1 MARPPTPE
9 ELPIQRV
16 REAIRAAVREANRL
30 VVVAPTGS
38 GKSTQLPKFLLDSPG
53 IAGDIVVLEPRRLAA
68 RTLAMRVAQELG
80 DECGGI
86 VGYETRHDRK
96 VSARTRI
103 RFVTDGLFVRQM
115 QRDPRLARVGAVIL
129 DEFHERSVAVDVALG
144 LVKLAQESRRGD
156 LRMIVTSA
164 TLEAT
169 RLEAFLSCRTVV
181 AEGRSFPVSVEYLGK
196 PSRETPWDL
205 AGAAIER
212 VLDGFATGRTDD
224 PGHILVFM
232 PGGYEITR
240 TCEKA
245 RVALS
250 RTGVQ
255 AEVLPLHGALPPEEQ
270 DRAVSAVD
278 PSKRRRIIVSTN
290 VAETSLT
297 IDGVRTVI
305 DSGLARIHRYD
316 PLRGLDTLRVE
327 PIARASAEQRA
338 GRAGRTAP
346 GRAIRLWSS
355 AEHER
360 REAHTPAEVAR
371 IDLASAMLET
381 MSLGVSD
388 FARFPWL
395 DAPDAA
401 RVDEATKTLATLGA
415 VELDG
420 TRVVGLTD
428 VGRAMARVP
437 AHPRLARALVEGAR
451 LGCAQRVA
459 RIAAALSD
467 RDPAE
472 GVAPLALLSLLGKDE
487 PRSDALVRERLLEAA
502 ENRNAPRNA
511 DRLAVREAV
520 LVADQLARSVEGT
533 GMHRRNAD
541 PRAEPTDRAGAV
553 SRERMGA
560 SAGGEAMEG
569 TAADGTAA
577 DGTGM
582 HALDR
587 ALVEGFID
595 RIAFKPE
602 RDRPHCT
609 LAGRRKVELAK
620 ESLVHDPGFLVAL
633 EVRESG
639 PDHDRLVSIPV
650 AHPVPR
656 EAVGRALPHAF
667 SRRTSIAWNKE
678 TRAVDVAEDELFLDA
693 VIARKARPARP
704 SPEVEVELAS
714 RIAGGDIKLEGWE
727 EHCEPWI
734 ARVRCVAAWFPDRNL
749 ITYSDEDLAVIR
761 AELCAGCIRAREVEA
776 KPAIDALRGAL
787 SWDDLQYVEK
797 MAPASLTLPR
807 GFRMKIEYAVGAP
820 PRGRAKIQ
828 DFYGLD
834 ETPKVAGGRIPMVVE
849 ILGPNFRPLQ
859 VTQDLANFWR
869 VLYPEMRNEL
879 RRRYPRHEWR

>member
-1 MARPPTPE
+1 MRTPE
-9 ELPIQRV
+9 DLPIQRV
-16 REAIRAAVREANRL
+16 RDAVRSAVSARNRL

-38 GKSTQLPKFLLDSPG
+38 GKSTQLPKFLLDAPG
-53 IAGDIVVLEPRRLAA
+53 VLGDVVVLEPRRLAA
-68 RTLAMRVAQELG
+68 RMLAARVAQELG
-80 DECGGI
+80 DELGGI
-86 VGYETRHDRK
+86 VGYETRHDRR
-96 VSARTRI
+96 VSERTRI

-144 LVKLAQESRRGD
+144 LVKLAQESRRKD

-164 TLEAT
+164 TLEAK
-169 RLEAFLSCRTVV
+169 RLECFLACETIL
-181 AEGRSFPVSVEYLGK
+181 AEGRSYPVAIEHLAR
-196 PSRETPWDL
+196 PSRDAAWDL

-212 VLDGFATGRTDD
+212 VLDAYARGEADD
-224 PGHILVFM
+224 PGHLLVFM
-232 PGGYEITR
+232 PGAYEIMR

-245 RVALS
+245 KIALA
-250 RTGVQ
+250 RTGVA

-278 PSKRRRIIVSTN
+278 PAKRRRIIVSTN

-327 PIARASAEQRA
+327 PISKASAEQRA

-346 GRAIRLWSS
+346 GRAIRLWSV

-360 REAHTPAEVAR
+360 RDAHTVAEVAR

-381 MSLGVSD
+381 MSLGVDD

-395 DAPDAA
+395 DAPDAT
-401 RVDEATKTLATLGA
+401 RIGEATRTLATLGA
-415 VELDG
+415 LGDEG
-420 TRVVGLTD
+420 RGLTET
-428 VGRAMARVP
+428 GRAMARVP
-437 AHPRLARALVEGAR
+437 AHPRLARALVEASR
-451 LGCAQRVA
+451 LGCARRVA

-472 GVAPLALLSLLGKDE
+472 GVGAQTLLSLLEKGD
-487 PRSDALVRERLLEAA
+487 PPSDALVRERLVAAA
-502 ENRNAPRNA
+502 EGRALPGSA
-511 DRLAVREAV
+511 DRVACREAV
-520 LVADQLARSVEGT
+520 LVADQLARSVKET
-533 GMHRRNAD
+533 GSDASNA
-541 PRAEPTDRAGAV
+541 AV
-553 SRERMGA
+553 DA
-560 SAGGEAMEG
+560 
-569 TAADGTAA
+569 
-577 DGTGM
+577 
-582 HALDR
+582 
-587 ALVEGFID
+587 ALVAGFVD
-595 RIAFKPE
+595 RIAFKLE
-602 RDRPHCT
+602 RERPHCA
-609 LAGRRKVELAK
+609 LAGRRRVELSK
-620 ESLVHDPGFLVAL
+620 ESLVHEAGFVVAL

-639 PDHDRLVSIPV
+639 PEHDRLVSIPV

-656 EAVGRALPHAF
+656 EAVERALPAAF
-667 SRRTSIAWNKE
+667 GAVTTTAWNKDL
-678 TRAVDVAEDELFLDA
+678 RAVEVAAEERFLDTP
-693 VIARKARPARP
+693 IARKARPAKP
-704 SPEVEVELAS
+704 SPEVERELAA
-714 RIAGGDIKLEGWE
+714 RIKSGEIKLEGWD

-734 ARVRCVAAWFPDRNL
+734 ARVRCVAAWFPERNL
-749 ITYSDEDLAVIR
+749 IAYSDEDLDVIR
-761 AELCAGCIRAREVEA
+761 TEIASGCVRAREVEA
-776 KPAIDALRGAL
+776 KTAIDAVRGAL
-787 SWDDLQYVEK
+787 SWDEIQFVEK
-797 MAPASLTLPR
+797 MAPATLALPR
-807 GFRMKIEYAVGAP
+807 GYRMKLEYAVDAP

-834 ETPKVAGGRIPMVVE
+834 ETPKVAGGRVPIVVE

>member
-1 MARPPTPE
+1 MARPPTPD

-16 REAIRAAVREANRL
+16 REEIRSAVRETNRL

-38 GKSTQLPKFLLDSPG
+38 GKSTQLPKFLLGADG
-53 IAGDIVVLEPRRLAA
+53 VDGDIVVLEPRRLAA
-68 RTLAMRVAQELG
+68 RTLAMRVAHELG

-86 VGYETRHDRK
+86 AGFETRHDRR
-96 VSARTRI
+96 VGDRTRI

-115 QRDPRLARVGAVIL
+115 QRDPTLSRVGAVIL

-144 LVKLAQESRRGD
+144 LVKLAQETRRRE
-156 LRMIVTSA
+156 LRMVVTSA
-164 TLEAT
+164 TLEAQ
-169 RLEAFLSCRTVV
+169 RLEGFLACRSVV
-181 AEGRSFPVSVEYLGK
+181 ADGRSFPVSVEYLGK
-196 PSRETPWDL
+196 PSREAPWDL

-212 VLDGFATGRTDD
+212 VLDGFATGRADD

-232 PGGYEITR
+232 PGAYEIMK

-245 RVALS
+245 RIALA

-255 AEVLPLHGALPPEEQ
+255 ADVLPLHGALPPEEQ

-327 PIARASAEQRA
+327 PVSKASAEQRA

-346 GRAIRLWSS
+346 GRAIRLWTV

-360 REAHTPAEVAR
+360 RDAHTAAEVAR

-381 MSLGVSD
+381 MSLGVAD

-395 DAPDAA
+395 DAPDAS
-401 RVDEATKTLATLGA
+401 RIGEATRTLVNLGA
-415 VELDG
+415 LDAADPA
-420 TRVVGLTD
+420 RGLTEI
-428 VGRAMARVP
+428 GRAMARVP

-451 LGCAQRVA
+451 LGCGRRVA

-472 GVAPLALLSLLGKDE
+472 DIPAQALLSLLEKDD
-487 PRSDALVRERLLEAA
+487 PRSDALVRERLVAAA
-502 ENRNAPRNA
+502 ENRALPREA
-511 DRLAVREAV
+511 DRLAIREAV
-520 LVADQLARSVEGT
+520 LVAEQFARNLRDT
-533 GMHRRNAD
+533 GGDATNA
-541 PRAEPTDRAGAV
+541 
-553 SRERMGA
+553 
-560 SAGGEAMEG
+560 
-569 TAADGTAA
+569 
-577 DGTGM
+577 
-582 HALDR
+582 ALDA
-587 ALVEGFID
+587 ALVAGFTD

-602 RDRPHCT
+602 RDRPHCA

-620 ESLVHDPGFLVAL
+620 ESLVHEPGFLVAL

-639 PDHDRLVSIPV
+639 PDHDRLVTIPV

-656 EAVGRALPHAF
+656 EIVERVLPQAF
-667 SRRTSIAWNKE
+667 SRRGTAGWNKE
-678 TRAVDVAEDELFLDA
+678 SRSVETAEEELFLDA
-693 VIARKARPARP
+693 VVARKARPAKP
-704 SPEVEVELAS
+704 SPEVERELVA
-714 RIAGGDIKLEGWE
+714 RIKSGEIRLEGWD
-727 EHCEPWI
+727 EHCEPWL
-734 ARVRCVAAWFPDRNL
+734 ARVRCVAAWFPERNL
-749 ITYSDEDLAVIR
+749 ITYGDDDLDVIR
-761 AELCAGCIRAREVEA
+761 TELCSGCIRAREVEA
-776 KPAIDALRGAL
+776 RSAIDALRSAL
-787 SWDDLQYVEK
+787 SWDDIQFVEK
-797 MAPASLTLPR
+797 MAPASIPTPR
-807 GFRMKIEYAVGAP
+807 GFRMKIEYAPGSP

-834 ETPKVAGGRIPMVVE
+834 ETPKVAGGRVPLVVE
-849 ILGPNFRPLQ
+849 ILGPNLRPLQ

-879 RRRYPRHEWR
+879 RRRYPRHDWR

>member
-1 MARPPTPE
+1 MARTPE
-9 ELPIQRV
+9 DLPIQRA
-16 REAIRAAVREANRL
+16 REEIRAAVRASNRL

-53 IAGDIVVLEPRRLAA
+53 IEGDIVVLEPRRLAA
-68 RTLAMRVAQELG
+68 RTLAMRVAHELG

-96 VSARTRI
+96 VSERTRI

-115 QRDPRLARVGAVIL
+115 QRDPALARTGAVIL

-144 LVKLAQESRRGD
+144 LVKLSQESRRAG

-164 TLEAT
+164 TLEAQ
-169 RLEAFLSCRTVV
+169 RLEGFLGCRSVV
-181 AEGRSFPVSVEYLGK
+181 AEGRSYPVAIEHLAR
-196 PSRETPWDL
+196 PSREAPWDL

-212 VLDGFATGRTDD
+212 VLDGFATGRDED

-232 PGGYEITR
+232 AGAYEIMK

-245 RVALS
+245 RIALA

-255 AEVLPLHGALPPEEQ
+255 ADVLPLHGALPPDEQ

-278 PSKRRRIIVSTN
+278 PAKRRRIIVSTN

-327 PIARASAEQRA
+327 PISKASAEQRA

-346 GRAIRLWSS
+346 GRAIRLWSV

-360 REAHTPAEVAR
+360 RDAHTMAEVAR

-381 MSLGVSD
+381 MSLGVTD
-388 FARFPWL
+388 FACFPWL
-395 DAPDAA
+395 DAPDAT
-401 RVDEATKTLATLGA
+401 RIDEATRTLTNLGA
-415 VELDG
+415 LHAG
-420 TRVVGLTD
+420 GLT
-428 VGRAMARVP
+428 VIGRAMARVP

-451 LGCAQRVA
+451 LGCARRVA

-472 GVAPLALLSLLGKDE
+472 DIPAQALLSLLEKDD
-487 PRSDALVRERLLEAA
+487 PRSDALVREKLIAAA
-502 ENRNAPRNA
+502 EARALPREA
-511 DRLAVREAV
+511 DRLAIREAV
-520 LVADQLARSVEGT
+520 LVAEQLGRSLKDTGT
-533 GMHRRNAD
+533 DDSNA
-541 PRAEPTDRAGAV
+541 
-553 SRERMGA
+553 
-560 SAGGEAMEG
+560 
-569 TAADGTAA
+569 
-577 DGTGM
+577 
-582 HALDR
+582 ALD
-587 ALVEGFID
+587 ASLVAGFTD
-595 RIAFKPE
+595 RIAFKLE
-602 RDRPHCT
+602 RERPHCA

-620 ESLVHDPGFLVAL
+620 ESLVHEPGFIVAL

-639 PDHDRLVSIPV
+639 PAHDRLVSIPV

-656 EAVGRALPHAF
+656 EIVERVLPQAF
-667 SRRTSIAWNKE
+667 SRRNAAGWNKE
-678 TRAVDVAEDELFLDA
+678 SRAVETAEEELFLDA
-693 VIARKARPARP
+693 VVARKARPAKP
-704 SPEVEVELAS
+704 SPEVERELVA
-714 RIAGGDIKLEGWE
+714 RIKSGEVKLEGWD

-734 ARVRCVAAWFPDRNL
+734 ARTRCVAEWFPERNL
-749 ITYSDEDLAVIR
+749 ITYSDEDLDIIR
-761 AELCAGCIRAREVEA
+761 TELCSGCVRAREVEA
-776 KPAIDALRGAL
+776 KPAIDAVRSAL
-787 SWDDLQYVEK
+787 SWDDIQFVEK
-797 MAPASLTLPR
+797 MAPAAIAMPR
-807 GFRMKIEYAVGAP
+807 GFKMKIEYTPGAP

-834 ETPKVAGGRIPMVVE
+834 ETPKVAGGRVPLVVE
-849 ILGPNFRPLQ
+849 ILGPNYRPLQ

-879 RRRYPRHEWR
+879 KRRYPRHEWR

>member
-1 MARPPTPE
+1 MARAPTPD

-16 REAIRAAVREANRL
+16 RGEIRAEVARSNRL

-38 GKSTQLPKFLLDSPG
+38 GKSTQLPKFLLDADG
-53 IAGDIVVLEPRRLAA
+53 VAGDVVVLEPRRLAA
-68 RTLAMRVAQELG
+68 RTLAMRVAHELG
-80 DECGGI
+80 GECGGV

-96 VSARTRI
+96 VSDRTRI

-115 QRDPRLARVGAVIL
+115 QRDPSLARTGAVIL

-144 LVKLAQESRRGD
+144 LVKLAQDAGRAD

-164 TLEAT
+164 TLEAQ
-169 RLEAFLSCRTVV
+169 RLEGFLGCASVV
-181 AEGRSFPVSVEYLGK
+181 AEGRSFPVTVEYLAK

-212 VLDGFATGRTDD
+212 VLDAFASGRSDD

-232 PGGYEITR
+232 PGAYEIMK

-245 RVALS
+245 RIALA
-250 RTGVQ
+250 RTGV
-255 AEVLPLHGALPPEEQ
+255 AADVLPLHGALPPDEQ
-270 DRAVSAVD
+270 DRAVSPVD
-278 PSKRRRIIVSTN
+278 SGTRRRIIVSTN

-327 PIARASAEQRA
+327 PVSKASAEQRA

-346 GRAIRLWSS
+346 GRAIRLWTL

-360 REAHTPAEVAR
+360 RDAHTMAEVAR

-381 MSLGVSD
+381 MSLGVAD

-395 DAPDAA
+395 DAPDPA
-401 RVDEATKTLATLGA
+401 RIDEATRTLANLGA
-415 VELDG
+415 LDAAAPA
-420 TRVVGLTD
+420 RGLTPT
-428 VGRAMARVP
+428 GRAMARVP
-437 AHPRLARALVEGAR
+437 AHPRLARALVEAAN
-451 LGCAQRVA
+451 LGCARRVA

-467 RDPAE
+467 RDPAD
-472 GVAPLALLSLLGKDE
+472 GIGPQALLSLLDRDD
-487 PRSDALVRERLLEAA
+487 PRSDALVREKLVEAA
-502 ENRNAPRNA
+502 EKRALPREA
-511 DRLAVREAV
+511 DRLAIREAV
-520 LVADQLARSVEGT
+520 LVTEQLARSVKG
-533 GMHRRNAD
+533 
-541 PRAEPTDRAGAV
+541 
-553 SRERMGA
+553 
-560 SAGGEAMEG
+560 
-569 TAADGTAA
+569 ADGDASNA
-577 DGTGM
+577 
-582 HALDR
+582 ALDA
-587 ALVEGFID
+587 ALVAGFTD

-602 RDRPHCT
+602 RERAHCS

-620 ESLVHDPGFLVAL
+620 ESLVHEPGFLVAL

-650 AHPVPR
+650 AHPVSR
-656 EAVGRALPHAF
+656 ETVEAALPAAF
-667 SRRTSIAWNKE
+667 SRRDAAGWNRE
-678 TRAVDVAEDELFLDA
+678 TRAVEVAEEELFHDA
-693 VIARKARPARP
+693 VVARKARPAKP
-704 SPEVEVELAS
+704 SPAVEAELVA
-714 RIAGGDIKLEGWE
+714 RIRSGEIRLEGWD

-734 ARVRCVAAWFPDRNL
+734 ARVRCVAQWFPERNL
-749 ITYSDEDLAVIR
+749 IAYSDEDVDVIR
-761 AELCAGCIRAREVEA
+761 TEICSGCVRAKEVEA
-776 KPAIDALRGAL
+776 RAAIDAVRSAL
-787 SWDDLQYVEK
+787 SWEDIQFVEK
-797 MAPASLTLPR
+797 MAPAAIAMPR
-807 GFRMKIEYAVGAP
+807 GYRMKIEYAPGSP

-834 ETPKVAGGRIPMVVE
+834 ETPKVAGGRVPLVVE

-859 VTQDLANFWR
+859 VTQDLANFWK

>member
-16 REAIRAAVREANRL
+16 RDAIRSAVRDANRL

-38 GKSTQLPKFLLDSPG
+38 GKSTQLPKFLLDAPG
-53 IAGDIVVLEPRRLAA
+53 VRGDIVVLEPRRLAA
-68 RTLAMRVAQELG
+68 RTLAMRVAHELG
-80 DECGGI
+80 DECGGV
-86 VGYETRHDRK
+86 VGFETRHDRR
-96 VSARTRI
+96 VSERTRI

-115 QRDPRLARVGAVIL
+115 QRDPMLPRVGAVIL

-144 LVKLAQESRRGD
+144 LVKLAQESRRAD

-164 TLEAT
+164 TLEAQ
-169 RLEAFLSCRTVV
+169 RLEGFLGCSSVV
-181 AEGRSFPVSVEYLGK
+181 AEGRSFPVTVEHLAK
-196 PSRETPWDL
+196 PSREAPWDL

-212 VLDGFATGRTDD
+212 VLDAFATGRADD

-232 PGGYEITR
+232 PGAYEIMK

-245 RVALS
+245 RVALA

-255 AEVLPLHGALPPEEQ
+255 ADVLPLHGALPPEEQ
-270 DRAVSAVD
+270 DRAVAPVD
-278 PSKRRRIIVSTN
+278 PAKRRRIIVSTN

-327 PIARASAEQRA
+327 PISKASAEQRA

-346 GRAIRLWSS
+346 GRAIRLWSG

-360 REAHTPAEVAR
+360 RDAHTAAEVAR

-381 MSLGVSD
+381 MSLGVAD

-395 DAPDAA
+395 DAPDAT
-401 RVDEATKTLATLGA
+401 RIEEALRTLARLDA
-415 VELDG
+415 VDSSSPS
-420 TRVVGLTD
+420 RGLTQT
-428 VGRAMARVP
+428 GLAMARVP
-437 AHPRLARALVEGAR
+437 AHPRLARALVEAAR
-451 LGCAQRVA
+451 LGCARRVA

-472 GVAPLALLSLLGKDE
+472 GIAPQALLSLLEDGDA
-487 PRSDALVRERLLEAA
+487 RSDGVVRDRLIGAA
-502 ENRNAPRNA
+502 ERRALPREA
-511 DRLAVREAV
+511 DRLAIREAV
-520 LVADQLARSVEGT
+520 LVADQLARSVKET
-533 GMHRRNAD
+533 GGD
-541 PRAEPTDRAGAV
+541 
-553 SRERMGA
+553 A
-560 SAGGEAMEG
+560 SGS
-569 TAADGTAA
+569 
-577 DGTGM
+577 
-582 HALDR
+582 ALDA
-587 ALVEGFID
+587 ALVAGFID
-595 RIAFKPE
+595 RIGFKLE
-602 RDRPHCT
+602 RERPHCA

-620 ESLVHDPGFLVAL
+620 ESLVHEPGFIIAL

-650 AHPVPR
+650 AHPVSR
-656 EAVGRALPHAF
+656 DAVEQALPSAF
-667 SRRTSIAWNKE
+667 SRRLLAGWNKE
-678 TRAVDVAEDELFLDA
+678 TRAVEVAAEELFLDT
-693 VIARKARPARP
+693 VIARRARPAEP
-704 SPEVEVELAS
+704 SPEVERELVA
-714 RIAGGDIKLEGWE
+714 RIKAADIRLEGWE

-734 ARVRCVAAWFPDRNL
+734 ARVRCVAQWFPERGL
-749 ITYSDEDLAVIR
+749 ITYTEEDLDVVR
-761 AELCAGCIRAREVEA
+761 TELCSGCVRAREVEA
-776 KPAIDALRGAL
+776 RSAIDAVRSAL
-787 SWDDLQYVEK
+787 SWEDIQFVER
-797 MAPASLTLPR
+797 MAPAAIAMPR
-807 GFRMKIEYAVGAP
+807 GFRMKIEYAPDAP

-828 DFYGLD
+828 DFYGLE
-834 ETPKVAGGRIPMVVE
+834 ETPKVAGGRVSLVVE
-849 ILGPNFRPLQ
+849 ILGPNYRPLQ

>member
-1 MARPPTPE
+1 MARPPTPD

-16 REAIRAAVREANRL
+16 RDAIRGAVREANRL

-103 RFVTDGLFVRQM
+103 RFVTDGMFVRQM
-115 QRDPRLARVGAVIL
+115 QRDPGLARVGAVIL

-144 LVKLAQESRRGD
+144 LIKLAQESRRGD

-169 RLEAFLSCRTVV
+169 RLEAFLACRTVV

-232 PGGYEITR
+232 PGGYEIMK

-245 RVALS
+245 RIALS

-255 AEVLPLHGALPPEEQ
+255 AEVLPLHGALAPEEQ

-278 PSKRRRIIVSTN
+278 PAKRRRIIVSTN

-327 PIARASAEQRA
+327 PIAKASAEQRA

-381 MSLGVSD
+381 MSLGVDD

-401 RVDEATKTLATLGA
+401 RIDEATRTLATLGA
-415 VELDG
+415 IEVDG
-420 TRVVGLTD
+420 TRVRGLTE

-472 GVAPLALLSLLGKDE
+472 GIAPLALLSLLGKDE

-502 ENRNAPRNA
+502 ETRTAPREA

-533 GMHRRNAD
+533 GMHHRSADRRA
-541 PRAEPTDRAGAV
+541 PKADRAGAE
-553 SRERMGA
+553 REERLDA
-560 SAGGEAMEG
+560 
-569 TAADGTAA
+569 TAIDGVVE
-577 DGTGM
+577 GTGM
-582 HALDR
+582 HALNQ

-595 RIAFKPE
+595 RIAFKLE

-620 ESLVHDPGFLVAL
+620 ESLVHEPGFLVAL

-656 EAVGRALPHAF
+656 EIVECTLPHAF
-667 SRRTSIAWNKE
+667 SRRTAIAWNKE
-678 TRAVDVAEDELFLDA
+678 TRAVDAAEEELFLDA

-704 SPEVEVELAS
+704 SPEVEAELAS

-734 ARVRCVAAWFPDRNL
+734 ARVRCVAEWFPERNL
-749 ITYSDEDLAVIR
+749 ITYTDEDLEVIR
-761 AELCAGCIRAREVEA
+761 AELCSGCIRAREVEA
-776 KPAIDALRGAL
+776 KPAIDALRSAL
-787 SWDDLQYVEK
+787 SWDDLQFIEK
-797 MAPASLTLPR
+797 MAPSALSMPR
-807 GFRMKIEYAVGAP
+807 GFRMRIEYAVGAP

-834 ETPKVAGGRIPMVVE
+834 ETPKVAGGRVPMVVE

>member
-1 MARPPTPE
+1 MARTPE
-9 ELPIQRV
+9 DLPIQRA
-16 REAIRAAVREANRL
+16 REEIRAAVRASNRL

-53 IAGDIVVLEPRRLAA
+53 IEGDIVVLEPRRLAA
-68 RTLAMRVAQELG
+68 RTLAMRVAHELG

-96 VSARTRI
+96 VSERTRI

-115 QRDPRLARVGAVIL
+115 QRDPALARTGAVIL

-144 LVKLAQESRRGD
+144 LVKLSQESRRAG

-164 TLEAT
+164 TLEAQ
-169 RLEAFLSCRTVV
+169 RLEGFLGCRSVV
-181 AEGRSFPVSVEYLGK
+181 AEGRSYPVAIEHLAR
-196 PSRETPWDL
+196 PSREAPWDL

-212 VLDGFATGRTDD
+212 VLDGFATGRAED

-232 PGGYEITR
+232 AGAYEIMK

-245 RVALS
+245 RIALA

-255 AEVLPLHGALPPEEQ
+255 ADVLPLHGALPPDEQ

-278 PSKRRRIIVSTN
+278 PAKRRRIIVSTN

-327 PIARASAEQRA
+327 PISKASAEQRA

-346 GRAIRLWSS
+346 GRAIRLWSV

-360 REAHTPAEVAR
+360 RDAHTMAEVAR

-381 MSLGVSD
+381 MSLGVTD

-395 DAPDAA
+395 DAPDAT
-401 RVDEATKTLATLGA
+401 RIDEATRTLTNLGA
-415 VELDG
+415 LHAG
-420 TRVVGLTD
+420 GLTEI
-428 VGRAMARVP
+428 GRAMARVP

-451 LGCAQRVA
+451 LGCARRVA

-472 GVAPLALLSLLGKDE
+472 DIPAQALLSLLEKDD
-487 PRSDALVRERLLEAA
+487 PRSDALVREKLIAAA
-502 ENRNAPRNA
+502 EARALPREA
-511 DRLAVREAV
+511 DRLAIREAV
-520 LVADQLARSVEGT
+520 LVAEQLGRSLKDTGT
-533 GMHRRNAD
+533 DDSNA
-541 PRAEPTDRAGAV
+541 
-553 SRERMGA
+553 
-560 SAGGEAMEG
+560 
-569 TAADGTAA
+569 
-577 DGTGM
+577 
-582 HALDR
+582 ALD
-587 ALVEGFID
+587 ASLVAGFTD
-595 RIAFKPE
+595 RIAFKLE
-602 RDRPHCT
+602 RERPHCA

-620 ESLVHDPGFLVAL
+620 ESLVHEPGFIVAL

-656 EAVGRALPHAF
+656 EIVERVLPQAF
-667 SRRTSIAWNKE
+667 SRRNAAGWNKE
-678 TRAVDVAEDELFLDA
+678 SRAVETAEEELFLDA
-693 VIARKARPARP
+693 VVARKARPAKP
-704 SPEVEVELAS
+704 SPEVERELVA
-714 RIAGGDIKLEGWE
+714 RIKSGEVKLEGWD

-734 ARVRCVAAWFPDRNL
+734 ARTRCVAEWFPERNL
-749 ITYSDEDLAVIR
+749 ITYSDEDLDIIR
-761 AELCAGCIRAREVEA
+761 TELCSGCVRAREVEA
-776 KPAIDALRGAL
+776 KPAIDAVRSAL
-787 SWDDLQYVEK
+787 SWDDIQFVEK
-797 MAPASLTLPR
+797 MAPAAIAMPR
-807 GFRMKIEYAVGAP
+807 GFKMKIEYTPGAP

-834 ETPKVAGGRIPMVVE
+834 ETPKVAGGRVPLVVE
-849 ILGPNFRPLQ
+849 ILGPNYRPLQ

-879 RRRYPRHEWR
+879 KRRYPRHEWR